1 MIDLES
7 FRLKLSNTVQEQYT
21 CVTLNS
27 LILKSN
33 KKLKNGDLNGSLF
46 LFFRIILKDLAK
58 FALPIEIVM
67 KITM

>member
-46 LFFRIILKDLAK
+46 LFFQEHFKR
-58 FALPIEIVM
+58 FS
-67 KITM
+67 

>member
-46 LFFRIILKDLAK
+46 LFFQDHFKRLS
-58 FALPIEIVM
+58 
-67 KITM
+67 